1 MYDLLQIGDVEVWTK
16 PILPFGSYAL
26 ALVNMGNA
34 TPTKISVILSDFGLP
49 GISGYNVT
57 EVFDGTYLGLF
68 KLSSKLEVYVNPTG
82 VFFAQ
87 AIAVP

>member
-1 MYDLLQIGDVEVWTK
+1 MLQIGNVEVWTK
-16 PILPFGSYAL
+16 PILPSGSYAF

-34 TPTKISVILSDFGLP
+34 TPTKVSVVLSDLGLQ

-57 EVFDGTYLGLF
+57 EVFDGKYLGLF
-68 KLSSKLEVYVNPTG
+68 KPSSKLEVDVNPTG

-87 AIAVP
+87 ATAIP